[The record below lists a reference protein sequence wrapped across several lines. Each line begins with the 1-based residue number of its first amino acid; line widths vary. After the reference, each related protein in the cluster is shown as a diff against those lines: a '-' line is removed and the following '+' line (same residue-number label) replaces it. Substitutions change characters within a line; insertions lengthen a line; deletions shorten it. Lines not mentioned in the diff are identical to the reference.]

1 MKKKMFYGASPLIFE
16 RAKRL
21 RNHVMHTEMILW
33 NYLKNNQSG
42 YRFRRQHPL
51 GNYIVDFYCHKL
63 KLIIEADGSIHNS
76 KEAKIADEERQKN
89 LEAEGIK
96 VIRFTN
102 DEIIKN
108 IESVMERIN
117 SLANAS
123 S

>member
-1 MKKKMFYGASPLIFE
+1 MEHHHLIFE

-21 RNHVMHTEMILW
+21 RNHVTHAEIILW

-42 YRFRRQHPL
+42 YRFRRQHPVR
-51 GNYIVDFYCHKL
+51 NYIVDFYCHKL
-63 KLIIEADGSIHNS
+63 KLVIEADGSIHNS
-76 KEAKIADEERQKN
+76 KEAKRADEERQKD
-89 LEAEGIK
+89 LETEGIK

-117 SLANAS
+117 SLTSAS